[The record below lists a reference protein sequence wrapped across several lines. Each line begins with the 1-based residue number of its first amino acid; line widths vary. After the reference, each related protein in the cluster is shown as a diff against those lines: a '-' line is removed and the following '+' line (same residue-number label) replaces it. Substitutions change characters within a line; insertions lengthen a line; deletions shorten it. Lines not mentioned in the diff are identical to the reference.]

1 MLTSFNLTLT
11 TARLIRLIFVSL
23 IMRNQWGRNL
33 KTAAVILTVLF
44 IAAGTVSAQEK
55 KQVEKKV
62 ITVVTVDENGVKTDT
77 TITTYDTLNFEGD
90 RIVIETEEGMVM
102 HGKGKGNKMIFIEKE
117 MGEPCG
123 PEQMQIKHMRNMEWT
138 PEPREGISYH
148 ITIDGVTV
156 NIRAPK
162 EKAKEADLIL
172 AEVKKV
178 LLKK

>member
-1 MLTSFNLTLT
+1 M
-11 TARLIRLIFVSL
+11 V
-23 IMRNQWGRNL
+23 RNI
-33 KTAAVILTVLF
+33 KTAAVILAVLF
-44 IAAGTVSAQEK
+44 TATAAVSAQDK

-90 RIVIETEEGMVM
+90 KIIINAEDGDVM
-102 HGKGKGNKMIFIEKE
+102 HGTGKGNKMIFIEK
-117 MGEPCG
+117 GACGPGG
-123 PEQMQIKHMRNMEWT
+123 PEQMQMQHMRNMEWT
-138 PEPREGISYH
+138 PEAKEGISYH
-148 ITIDGVTV
+148 ITVDGVTV

-172 AEVKKV
+172 TEVKKI